1 MRAGLFSGVGLHEGR
16 SVISS
21 GSSRG
26 QVCYQEWVFMRAGLF
41 SGVGGSGFS
50 RGQISQEWVVV
61 GLMRAGL

>member
-1 MRAGLFSGVGLHEGR
+1 
-16 SVISS
+16 
-21 GSSRG
+21 
-26 QVCYQEWVFMRAGLF
+26 MRAGLF